1 MLISLIVMIFHNA
14 YVYQI
19 FSLYIL
25 YKYMQVFFV
34 NYTSLKLEQ
43 RQK

>member
-25 YKYMQVFFV
+25 YKYVQVFFV
-34 NYTSLKLEQ
+34 NYTSVKLEQ

>member
-1 MLISLIVMIFHNA
+1 MLIKLIMIFHNA

-19 FSLYIL
+19 FSLYNL

-43 RQK
+43 RQSG